1 MEINNEV
8 REDEKSLEEA
18 PKRKGM
24 TLPNKLTIMRI
35 LFIPA
40 IVIIFYIPYL
50 RENYIF
56 KSVSYANFIDAIL
69 FVLASLTDMLDGK
82 IARKYNLVTTFGK
95 FADPLADKCLVFTA
109 LFLLLAQESNIGV
122 FATVVP
128 LWAVVCIMIREFMV
142 SGIRLVA
149 AGNGDVIAA
158 SKLGKWKT
166 ASTMVAL
173 TILFFFGLA
182 SWVEWVGFALFMVAT
197 LLTIISGIDYFWKN
211 RKIILKSI

>member
-109 LFLLLAQESNIGV
+109 LFLLLAQGSSIGV

>member
-18 PKRKGM
+18 SKRKGM

-109 LFLLLAQESNIGV
+109 LFLLLAQGSNIGV
-122 FATVVP
+122 FSTVVP

>member
-8 REDEKSLEEA
+8 REDEKSLEET

>member
-8 REDEKSLEEA
+8 KKDEKSFEDT

-50 RENYIF
+50 SEHFIF
-56 KSVSYANFIDAIL
+56 KNVSYANFIDAIL

-109 LFLLLAQESNIGV
+109 LFLLFAQPSIIKV
-122 FATVVP
+122 FDTVVP
-128 LWAVVCIMIREFMV
+128 LWALVCIMIREFMV

-182 SWVEWVGFALFMVAT
+182 NWVEWVGFALFMVAT